1 MLEKIETGEKLVV
14 YYTKRPNLQ
23 SVEGDKGFLKG

>member
-1 MLEKIETGEKLVV
+1 MLEKIETGEKLV